1 MPEVSNIMSTWFKLC
16 SPWTYK
22 NQYRRLVKRHKQDSD
37 TDLTVEIKNLI
48 NSCRAL
54 FVAYILTAIGKQANC
69 QIFYITLVIRMRGL
83 SRNGLDFLSSFGTT
97 LSLRTFDVYFDAFL
111 ARIREANR

>member
-1 MPEVSNIMSTWFKLC
+1 MSTWFQLC
-16 SPWTYK
+16 APWTYK
-22 NQYRRLVKRHKQDSD
+22 KQYRRLVKVHKNNNN
-37 TDLTVEIKNLI
+37 TDISMEVGNLI

-54 FVAYILTAIGKQANC
+54 FVAYILTTIGKQANC

-111 ARIREANR
+111 GRVREANR

>member
-1 MPEVSNIMSTWFKLC
+1 MSTWFKLC

-37 TDLTVEIKNLI
+37 TDLTVEIENLI
-48 NSCRAL
+48 NSCRVL